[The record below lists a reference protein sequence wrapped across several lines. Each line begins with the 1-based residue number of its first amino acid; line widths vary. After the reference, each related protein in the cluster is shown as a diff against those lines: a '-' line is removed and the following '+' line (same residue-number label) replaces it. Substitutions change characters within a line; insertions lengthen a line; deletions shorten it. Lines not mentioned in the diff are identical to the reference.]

1 MDTQNKKVI
10 EYLKIYDQVVEHL
23 FPMFKDHTLPPGVID
38 VNARMRAQDEAL
50 MLHRG
55 NNLVRYYER
64 LKVGAV

>member
-1 MDTQNKKVI
+1 MNTL
-10 EYLKIYDQVVEHL
+10 EYLTIYDKVVEHL
-23 FPMFKDHTLPPGVID
+23 FPMFKDHTLPPSVID